1 MRIID
6 FPSDD
11 QQLIEQTA
19 RLLVET
25 FREHWPD
32 AWPTIESALEE
43 VLASF
48 AEDRISRIAID
59 DDGSVLGWIG
69 GIKMYEGKVWELHPL
84 AVSPRAQ
91 GRGIGRALIEDLENE
106 VAARGGLTLWLG
118 SDDEDAM
125 TSIGGIDLY
134 PNPLEHLAKIKNLRG
149 HPFEFYQKMGF
160 VIAGVVPD
168 ANGFGKP
175 DIYLAKRVGKINW
188 KEEKDD

>member
-1 MRIID
+1 MHITD
-6 FPSDD
+6 FPRDN

-32 AWPTIESALEE
+32 AWPTIESAREE
-43 VLASF
+43 VLVSF

-59 DDGSVLGWIG
+59 DDGSALGWIG
-69 GIKMYEGKVWELHPL
+69 GIETYDGKVWELHPL

-91 GRGIGRALIEDLENE
+91 GRGIGRALIEDLEAQ

-125 TSIGGIDLY
+125 TSLGGIDLY
-134 PNPLEHLAKIKNLRG
+134 PNPLEHLANIKNLRG
-149 HPFEFYQKMGF
+149 HPFDFYLKMGF
-160 VIAGVVPD
+160 SIVGVLPD

-175 DIYLAKRVGKINW
+175 DIYLAKRVGKINGG
-188 KEEKDD
+188 EEKDD